1 MIQRMIGAALL
12 RTGTYEEVESDTSAT
27 LQAML
32 VVVVVS
38 LASGVGNVG
47 VGGFMALVFGVLA
60 SLAGWSF
67 WAWITYFVG
76 TKILTTPATHANW
89 GQLAR
94 TLGYA
99 QTPGLFKVFGF
110 LPGIGPVIFFLASI
124 WQLVATVVAIR
135 QALDYTST
143 WRAIAVAVIGFIGFA
158 VVTGIVM
165 VIFVSPDIPGG

>member
-1 MIQRMIGAALL
+1 MIQRMIGAAML
-12 RTGTYEEVESDTSAT
+12 RTGTYEEVETDTSAT
-27 LQAML
+27 MQAML

-38 LASGVGNVG
+38 LASGIGNVG

-76 TKILTTPATHANW
+76 TKILPTPETHANW

-99 QTPGLFKVFGF
+99 QTPGLFKIFGF
-110 LPGIGPVIFFLASI
+110 LPGIGPIIFFLASI
-124 WQLVATVVAIR
+124 WQLVAIR
-135 QALDYTST
+135 QALDYSST

-165 VIFVSPDIPGG
+165 VIFVSPVIPGE

>member
-1 MIQRMIGAALL
+1 LIQRMIGAAML
-12 RTGTYEEVESDTSAT
+12 RTGTYEEVEYDTSAT
-27 LQAML
+27 VQAML

-38 LASGVGNVG
+38 LASGIGNVG

-67 WAWITYFVG
+67 WAWITYLVG
-76 TKILTTPATHANW
+76 TKILPTPETHANW

-110 LPGIGPVIFFLASI
+110 LPGIGPIIFFIASI
-124 WQLVATVVAIR
+124 WQLAAAVIAIR

-143 WRAIAVAVIGFIGFA
+143 WRAIGVAVIGFIGFA

-165 VIFVSPDIPGG
+165 VIFVSPVIPGG

>member
-1 MIQRMIGAALL
+1 LIQRMIGAAML
-12 RTGTYEEVESDTSAT
+12 RTGTYEEVETDTSAT
-27 LQAML
+27 MQAML

-38 LASGVGNVG
+38 LASGIGNVG

-76 TKILTTPATHANW
+76 TKILPTPETHANW

-99 QTPGLFKVFGF
+99 QTPGLFKIFGF
-110 LPGIGPVIFFLASI
+110 LPGIGPIIFFLASI
-124 WQLVATVVAIR
+124 WQLVAIR
-135 QALDYTST
+135 QALDYSST

-165 VIFVSPDIPGG
+165 VIFVSPVIPGE